1 MISPREVDPA
11 VLEWEEYC
19 LHEMSATRSDMSRTI
34 VVEATEE
41 CVAEDCYKVYAVK
54 TRTFHYNVVGDGT
67 VGTCGEV
74 RQQGTSQRVCLAL
87 ACRSHGS
94 GEAVQ

>member
-1 MISPREVDPA
+1 MISLREVDPA
-11 VLEWEEYC
+11 RLELDEDCEY
-19 LHEMSATRSDMSRTI
+19 EMLATRSDVSRTI
-34 VVEATEE
+34 IVEATKEY
-41 CVAEDCYKVYAVK
+41 VAEDCYEVYAVK